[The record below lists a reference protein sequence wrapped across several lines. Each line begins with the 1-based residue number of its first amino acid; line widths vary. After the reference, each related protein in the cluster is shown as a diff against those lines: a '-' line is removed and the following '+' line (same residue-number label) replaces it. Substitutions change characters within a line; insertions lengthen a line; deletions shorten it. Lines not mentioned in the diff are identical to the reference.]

1 LKCDKPQQ
9 RKDIAQQ
16 LQVHSALFQGDP
28 KELRQIERITATV
41 DFKVTSYWR
50 NKPPRWD
57 LFEKRSAKYRA
68 RRSPTPSK
76 AVKPNRRE
84 ISPQLEATGSERLWS
99 VASPRSFPFDGARL

>member
-1 LKCDKPQQ
+1 MHCINKRQRRTRYGQVRSWVTRLKCDKPQQ

-50 NKPPRWD
+50 NKPPR
-57 LFEKRSAKYRA
+57 
-68 RRSPTPSK
+68 
-76 AVKPNRRE
+76 
-84 ISPQLEATGSERLWS
+84 
-99 VASPRSFPFDGARL
+99 